1 MELPVKKKALLILM
15 LLVTVLSLAGVG
27 SSALLSDSE
36 QASFTFTAGTWGAET
51 QTVTIYVKQGDWAPI
66 NPGSNGVIKVF
77 ILTDLDFDATYIDP
91 DTVLFGRGKAV
102 PERFEITDINNDLR
116 RDMVLTFDTED
127 TGIRSGDTEVELTG
141 FTVDNKEFKGVGTV
155 RTVP

>member
-1 MELPVKKKALLILM
+1 MELPVKKLLLILM

-27 SSALLSDSE
+27 SRALLSDSE
-36 QASFTFTAGTWGAET
+36 QATFTFTAGTWGA

-91 DTVLFGRGKAV
+91 GTVLFGRGKAAPV
-102 PERFEITDINNDLR
+102 RFEITDVNNDLR
-116 RDMVLTFDTED
+116 RDMVFTFRTED
-127 TGIRSGDTEVELTG
+127 TGICSGDTEVELTG
-141 FTVDNKEFKGVGTV
+141 STVDNKEFIGVGTV